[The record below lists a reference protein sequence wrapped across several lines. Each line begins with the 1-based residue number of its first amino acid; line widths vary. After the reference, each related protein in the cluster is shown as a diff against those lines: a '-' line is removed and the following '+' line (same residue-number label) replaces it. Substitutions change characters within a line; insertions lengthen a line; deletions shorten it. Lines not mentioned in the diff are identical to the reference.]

1 MKQKEKIQE
10 LLRLIEEN
18 PDLEIMPRVDSDV
31 CNPDYGWTLGSWGKA
46 EVDEYWVNDGRI
58 YLRSDDEDEVMDDVM
73 ENIWLANEAE
83 NLPDARPWE
92 ELEKQ
97 AKEIIKW
104 KKAIFVR
111 INTL

>member
-1 MKQKEKIQE
+1 MKQKEYVQE

-18 PDLEIMPRVDSDV
+18 PDLEILPRVDSDV

-46 EVDEYWVNDGRI
+46 EVDEYWANDDRI
-58 YLRSDDEDEVMDDVM
+58 YLRSRDEEEAVDDVMDDICTDHEE
-73 ENIWLANEAE
+73 ENG
-83 NLPDARPWE
+83 E
-92 ELEKQ
+92 ELAAR

-111 INTL
+111 IDTL